1 MRDAIEWIQ
10 ARKEG
15 HVANMVGAVVM
26 DVKEAKKE
34 ADQEGEKE
42 EGATQSEVAPVVG
55 SGGSKGLT
63 QGRPRSLQRDVT
75 MSMNVTV
82 TADTT
87 DDPTAPTAPTAPA
100 SVNGGGVEGGEGTV
114 GGEALGCTSNEE
126 EGGDLSISIPIVFT
140 QLGGEVGG
148 GEPLSSD
155 ELVKM
160 TETWEEVRSKLRD
173 AYGTAYSKLVPMC
186 IDSCEVDF
194 TVF

>member
-1 MRDAIEWIQ
+1 
-10 ARKEG
+10 
-15 HVANMVGAVVM
+15 
-26 DVKEAKKE
+26 
-34 ADQEGEKE
+34 
-42 EGATQSEVAPVVG
+42 
-55 SGGSKGLT
+55 
-63 QGRPRSLQRDVT
+63 

-140 QLGGEVGG
+140 QLGGGGGG

-155 ELVKM
+155 ELVNM
-160 TETWEEVRSKLRD
+160 TGTWEEVRNKIPD
-173 AYGTAYSKLVPMC
+173 ANATANTKHVPMC
-186 IDSCEVDF
+186 ID
-194 TVF
+194 